1 MFAHCPTEAVLLSA
15 TTRCLV
21 FSRPVGRQDILN
33 YVELDK
39 DALANMVCSSGSHK
53 FVVDDHW
60 QFQEEVDQVVVLSTG
75 EAIKKGHRY
84 ANHASALKP
93 LSGLITHLDLRRT
106 GMDIG
111 QIQWMSAS
119 EHVDFGQNPI
129 EKVPSDLQLPYLTFL
144 SLANTKVRSIDDVKP
159 VSQFKKLE
167 RLLVCETELAESHTK
182 ELYDFVGSLRGEGE
196 TAI

>member
-1 MFAHCPTEAVLLSA
+1 MIKNYQQMAEWDPKRKMVYRYKASVLTIRKAL
-15 TTRCLV
+15 LV
-21 FSRPVGRQDILN
+21 DKHVAEPEKTQLAAILDGRGDLDLHGR
-33 YVELDK
+33 ELTD
-39 DALANMVCSSGSHK
+39 
-53 FVVDDHW
+53 
-60 QFQEEVDQVVVLSTG
+60 
-75 EAIKKGHRY
+75 
-84 ANHASALKP
+84 ASALKP

-111 QIQWMSAS
+111 QIQWMSAL

-129 EKVPSDLQLPYLTFL
+129 EKIPSGLQLPYLTFL

-159 VSQFKKLE
+159 VNQLKKLE

-196 TAI
+196 TAIRLITHWL